1 MEIFQTIWTALTT
14 PNELLAKIMLI
25 PLAFL
30 EAFVSMLFFTTVLNI
45 QTSKK
50 QKINYVLCLGTLTNF
65 INLIIPNSFIKFLLN
80 TILWPIFVIVFLKT
94 SILKGI
100 LSEVFALIL
109 SLCLEL
115 LVTNFLQI
123 VFNVKHETIIA
134 TPLLRCSFA
143 LLINIITFILAIT
156 IKRFKLTLKIFDGI
170 SEKTKK
176 LLVCNAVLL
185 VLIIISQFYL
195 IAFYNNILP
204 IYITFI
210 SIIGLLAYFALSI
223 YSILNISKLEI
234 TSRDLKQSQLYNKT
248 LTVLHDNIRAFKHDF
263 HNIVHALGGY
273 IDTEDIEGLKKYY
286 QQLLNDCQCTNNLT
300 GLSPS
305 TINNPAIYNV
315 LASKYHKADEL
326 GIKINLEVFLD
337 LNEIENH
344 MKIYKFARILG
355 ILFDNAIEATKECD
369 KKLINLTIR
378 KDLNKNRLLLIVEN
392 TYKNKDVDTEKIYE
406 KGFSTKPGNSG
417 LGLWK
422 VRQILIRNNN
432 LNLFT
437 TKNDEYFKQ
446 QLEIY

>member
-123 VFNVKHETIIA
+123 AFNVKHETIIA

-223 YSILNISKLEI
+223 YSILNISKLAI
-234 TSRDLKQSQLYNKT
+234 TSRDLKQAQLYNKT

-326 GIKINLEVFLD
+326 GIEINLEVFLD

-344 MKIYKFARILG
+344 MKIYEFARILG